1 MIKPLKQKDIE
12 TFTSDHTNW
21 SVADDALISSFKFKN
36 FTEAFG
42 FLTQVAILSEKQ
54 NHHATIENTY
64 NRVKLTLT
72 THDAGNTITEKDIK
86 LATAIEGLLT

>member
-1 MIKPLKQKDIE
+1 MSQPLEQKDIE
-12 TFTSDHTNW
+12 TFTTDHENW
-21 SVADDALISSFKFKN
+21 SVDGDALIGEFKFKD

-64 NRVKLTLT
+64 NRVTLTLT
-72 THDAGNTITEKDIK
+72 THDAGNKITERDIN
-86 LATAIEGLLT
+86 LATAIEEVLK